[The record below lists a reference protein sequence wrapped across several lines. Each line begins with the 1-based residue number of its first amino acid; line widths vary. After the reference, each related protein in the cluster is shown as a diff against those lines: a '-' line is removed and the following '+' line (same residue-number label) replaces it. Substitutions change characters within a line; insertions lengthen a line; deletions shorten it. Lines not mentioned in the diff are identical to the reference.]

1 MPFILEPVRGRL
13 NISRQRSTDTLTG
26 DKAKYGSGR
35 SSSEEYHRGIERR
48 QYTTTYAYLRA
59 IRDPI
64 ETVVVARRVE

>member
-1 MPFILEPVRGRL
+1 MAP
-13 NISRQRSTDTLTG
+13 G
-26 DKAKYGSGR
+26 DPPR
-35 SSSEEYHRGIERR
+35 TEEEYHRGIERR